1 MCGKC
6 MLHRNETTNT
16 MTYSEKPHHASVT
29 MATSNKHHRA
39 SSGSFYSQ
47 NSLPHNTKQHGKL
60 NQAKSKVS
68 SLFKGSHGS
77 HFYEPAGYR
86 YKRLRTTE
94 KNESQHTNYEPEWT
108 SIGAFLN
115 RRPSSYGSTR
125 ESKEKFVD
133 RYGRRSRD
141 SLDADDEVVEYAL
154 KLRPRRRQMIELQE
168 FPLGFSKSYL
178 NIDLES
184 DPGVVFDPCRDQLR
198 RKKTKASGR
207 LTFSDSDLRKL
218 SCMDKLGTY
227 NDSENLFDG
236 GKKRRKSSLK
246 TGSRKGKSNAKVVTF
261 FPSNLSYD
269 AQFVQILPRDKMAE
283 TKEGEFEKRF
293 ISLHR
298 EPQNSLSRIDTKA
311 TPSLNQTKAGF
322 NDLRKIAGNTKDEF
336 PFTDSQKAKTKEHAI
351 DCDMNVQSFYME
363 DKRDE
368 MLQTRDCASSYINYG
383 CRSSTEVLT
392 ESKEKLT
399 GNFESLSSSFSDLQ
413 KSDRVYKPE
422 PLAGLLS
429 PVRRASPKRGTRKDI
444 VTSQAAGDL
453 VCVSSYVQ
461 PLSLGSPKRAASN
474 GCNIY
479 QPQLDD
485 TRPFQSHK
493 SQSDFEQ
500 EMLRMEKTSCYDSL
514 QQYPEK
520 ETRTES

>member
-1 MCGKC
+1 MFKEIK
-6 MLHRNETTNT
+6 ETEGIISTLV
-16 MTYSEKPHHASVT
+16 YLFDFFP
-29 MATSNKHHRA
+29 
-39 SSGSFYSQ
+39 Q
-47 NSLPHNTKQHGKL
+47 NSLPHNNKQSGKL

-77 HFYEPAGYR
+77 HSYEPAKYR
-86 YKRLRTTE
+86 YKRLRATE
-94 KNESQHTNYEPEWT
+94 KEQSQHTNYEPEWT

-115 RRPSSYGSTR
+115 RRPSTYGSTR

-141 SLDADDEVVEYAL
+141 SLNADDEVVEYAL

-184 DPGVVFDPCRDQLR
+184 DPGVVFDPCRDQFF
-198 RKKTKASGR
+198 RKKTKVSDR

-236 GKKRRKSSLK
+236 GKRRKSSLK
-246 TGSRKGKSNAKVVTF
+246 TRSRKGKGNAKVVTF

-269 AQFVQILPRDKMAE
+269 AQFVQIPPRSKMAE
-283 TKEGEFEKRF
+283 TGEGEFEKRF
-293 ISLHR
+293 IAPHH
-298 EPQNSLSRIDTKA
+298 EPHDGFKRVDTKA
-311 TPSLNQTKAGF
+311 TPSFNQTKAVYD
-322 NDLRKIAGNTKDEF
+322 DLAKIAGDTKDEF
-336 PFTDSQKAKTKEHAI
+336 PFTDGQKAKIKEHAI
-351 DCDMNVQSFYME
+351 DCDTHAQSFYME
-363 DKRDE
+363 AKRDE
-368 MLQTRDCASSYINYG
+368 MLQARDCASSYVNYG

-392 ESKEKLT
+392 ESKEKLPRDEENERDLT
-399 GNFESLSSSFSDLQ
+399 YNFDSFSSSFSDLR
-413 KSDRVYKPE
+413 KNDLGYKPE

-429 PVRRASPKRGTRKDI
+429 PVRRANPKGGNIKGI
-444 VTSQAAGDL
+444 MTSQAAGDL

-461 PLSLGSPKRAASN
+461 PLSMRCSMKAVSMSN

-485 TRPFQSHK
+485 TRPFQSNK

-500 EMLRMEKTSCYDSL
+500 EVLFMEKTSCYDNL